1 MNTVNPKYYE
11 IEILEPI
18 DPCWAE
24 WFSGLEIATQAE
36 NNIKKTLLRGTLP
49 DQASLYGV
57 LGRIQSLN
65 LTLLSVRWIVNP
77 EDH

>member
-1 MNTVNPKYYE
+1 MNTVDPKYYE

-18 DPCWAE
+18 DPCWAD
-24 WFSGLEIATQAE
+24 WFSGLEIASPAE
-36 NNIKKTLLRGTLP
+36 NNLKHTLLKGSLP

-65 LTLLSVRWIVNP
+65 LTLLSVRWVRQP
-77 EDH
+77 

>member
-18 DPCWAE
+18 DPCWAD
-24 WFSGLEIATQAE
+24 WFSGLEIAAPTVSDLKQ
-36 NNIKKTLLRGTLP
+36 TLLRGYLP

-65 LTLLSVRWIVNP
+65 LTLLSVKWVRRL
-77 EDH
+77 